1 MILPVVNESVIIDD
15 KSSHESPLSDEP
27 VHEIMTNKQQ
37 DDQLNKSSKVI
48 CIINKDIKKLY
59 YNF

>member
-1 MILPVVNESVIIDD
+1 MVFPGVNESVIIDD
-15 KSSHESPLSDEP
+15 KSFNESPLSNEP

-48 CIINKDIKKLY
+48 CPKNKGIKKL
-59 YNF
+59 